1 MKNIKNKTINYQFF
15 HWGPFLYKTTL
26 TEDELK
32 DIKNLCVKDPKK
44 DTRKNLA
51 GLIKHEYEIDRT
63 KLYPILLPYFES
75 YAKSYQNY
83 SGENFGKELELVI
96 SWVNYM
102 TKFESNPIHTHDED
116 LSFVIFTK
124 IPKELKQQW
133 NDTVSSGT
141 KPGALNFLISLNSKQ
156 KFINQRIF
164 QPEEGDF
171 YIFPSDLNHFVTH
184 FETNGERVSVSGNLK
199 IKK

>member
-51 GLIKHEYEIDRT
+51 GLIKHEYDIDPK
-63 KLYPILLPYFES
+63 KLFPILLPYFES
-75 YAKSYQNY
+75 YAKSYQDY
-83 SGENFGKELELVI
+83 SGEFFGKELELVR

-102 TKFESNPIHTHDED
+102 TKFESNPIHTHGED

-124 IPKELKQQW
+124 IPKELKQEW
-133 NDTVSSGT
+133 NDTISSGQ

-156 KFINQRIF
+156 KFINQRTF
-164 QPEEGDF
+164 QPEERDF

-184 FETNGERVSVSGNLK
+184 FETNGERVSISGNLK
-199 IKK
+199 IK